1 MAAAYTERCY
11 FYSAISLAIGARGG
25 GPQTKAGEPAR
36 GGVPAH
42 LHAGST
48 AADRPEVESAAPRRG
63 GKGLLCHG
71 ARPGAPGDSG
81 SGCLHPLEVGRCLRG
96 LTHGPHRKRP
106 GRPMTIWSRRA
117 PSPTPEHNLPV
128 DRPAPDP
135 RAQLAHRVTSQCV
148 PAWIA
153 SPRLP
158 DSPLPVS
165 RRPPRRHRPGATRW
179 GPALR
184 SLRALS
190 APHRTPAE
198 QCGLG
203 PLITQLL
210 PAPAYMP
217 TTVTPPPTRP
227 TRNADQ
233 PSTDLSP
240 SGRSLSSP
248 AHCRSPPRR
257 LPPRSPT
264 TEQPTLGCCLR
275 RRLLALVEHRHSRPS
290 PLGSSTKPHLW
301 AADSSQQHSGIL
313 RAGQALATVGLGC
326 TLRVP
331 PSRPGAAHRA

>member
-11 FYSAISLAIGARGG
+11 FYSAISLAIGVRGG

-117 PSPTPEHNLPV
+117 PASPTPEHNLPV

-240 SGRSLSSP
+240 SGRSP
-248 AHCRSPPRR
+248 TGAVDWFRAFREIEIR
-257 LPPRSPT
+257 LMD
-264 TEQPTLGCCLR
+264 
-275 RRLLALVEHRHSRPS
+275 LAARTQCSVQEHR
-290 PLGSSTKPHLW
+290 
-301 AADSSQQHSGIL
+301 A
-313 RAGQALATVGLGC
+313 
-326 TLRVP
+326 
-331 PSRPGAAHRA
+331 GAARTWRTNEHDWSVHLGLTTGVASTLPARFEDQTPSTP